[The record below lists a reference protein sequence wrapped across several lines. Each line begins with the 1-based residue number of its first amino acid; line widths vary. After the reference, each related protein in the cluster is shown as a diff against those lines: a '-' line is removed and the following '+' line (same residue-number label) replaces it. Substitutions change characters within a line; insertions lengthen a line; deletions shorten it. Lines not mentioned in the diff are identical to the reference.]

1 MVRPEPRRE
10 VGDDPAISRGNEV
23 RWPLLQG
30 TKNGKART
38 IALPGPLGAILEEHR
53 KRQQQERKALGT
65 GYNDGDLMFARPDGS
80 FVQPWN
86 YASAVRDLAQRVGV
100 KPITLHD
107 LRDTH
112 ASLLS
117 SERRPVGSGEQAAR
131 PFEYRGEAG
140 LASLYCAIP
149 CAFIVNGGFAAPPHN
164 R

>member
-1 MVRPEPRRE
+1 MRWSDLNLDAKSVTIRRSLAETKSAGRFFKEP
-10 VGDDPAISRGNEV
+10 
-23 RWPLLQG
+23 
-30 TKNGKART
+30 KNGKART

-53 KRQQQERKALGT
+53 ERQQQERKALGT

-131 PFEYRGEAG
+131 PFEYRGDG
-140 LASLYCAIP
+140 
-149 CAFIVNGGFAAPPHN
+149 
-164 R
+164 